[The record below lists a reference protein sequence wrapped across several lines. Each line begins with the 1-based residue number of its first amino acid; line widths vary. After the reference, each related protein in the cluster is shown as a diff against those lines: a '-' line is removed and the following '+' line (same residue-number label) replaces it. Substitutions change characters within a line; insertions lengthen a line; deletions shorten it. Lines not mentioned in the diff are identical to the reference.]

1 MKKFRLVFI
10 FLLLISLIS
19 AQEKDEN
26 VVKVISMFQ
35 KKDIHK
41 IADNIRYPLKREYPI
56 PAINNKKEMISRFF
70 EVFDETLKSKIE
82 NSKPADWS
90 EVGWR
95 GTMLENG
102 VVWLDY
108 ESSVITAVNYQSK
121 FEKELLKKLIDEDRK
136 QLHQS
141 LKNYSKPTYKI
152 ITETYLIRIDELKPD
167 LYRYA
172 SWKRNSKENAKPD
185 LVLTNG
191 TLEFQGSGGNHVI
204 EFHNANFTYKIF
216 RNIVS
221 SEDSGDFTLL
231 VEKFG
236 KTVLVQEGMLHQ

>member
-35 KKDIHK
+35 KKDIQK
-41 IADNIRYPLKREYPI
+41 IADNISYPLKREYPI

-70 EVFDETLKSKIE
+70 EVFDETLMSKIE

-152 ITETYLIRIDELKPD
+152 VTETYLIRIDELKPD

-172 SWKRNSKENAKPD
+172 
-185 LVLTNG
+185 
-191 TLEFQGSGGNHVI
+191 
-204 EFHNANFTYKIF
+204 
-216 RNIVS
+216 
-221 SEDSGDFTLL
+221 
-231 VEKFG
+231 
-236 KTVLVQEGMLHQ
+236 